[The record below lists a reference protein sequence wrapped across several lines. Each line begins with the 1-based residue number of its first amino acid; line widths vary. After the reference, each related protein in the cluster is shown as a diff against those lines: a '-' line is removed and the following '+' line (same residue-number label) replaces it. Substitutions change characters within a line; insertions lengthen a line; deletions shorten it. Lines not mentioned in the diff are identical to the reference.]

1 MVRRPDERLYTFRG
15 KNRKGQ
21 SVSGEVRA
29 KNLGCAKVKLHKQGI
44 ITASVVKLTMPLFP
58 TISLGKKIMS
68 ADIAVFTRQLA
79 TMIRAGIPLVQSFTI
94 IAEGSHKPLVKRL
107 IYNIR
112 DDVADGV
119 SFASALSNNPDHFDD
134 LFCSLVRSGET
145 AGALGT
151 MLDRIAIHK
160 EKTEQL
166 KAKIKKALT
175 YPIAVML
182 VAFVVTAILLI
193 KVVPVFADTFA
204 SFDAELPAFTVLV
217 LHLSQALQS
226 YWLYLLLVIGA
237 GLAAFRQARLRSQ
250 QFVYLID
257 KYKLKLP
264 ITGNIMRNAI
274 TARFARTLA
283 TTFSAGAP
291 LIDALRSVADA
302 AGNRLYHD
310 AIIDICDDVRNG
322 VQLHQAIKVRTIF
335 PTLLHQMTAIG
346 EESGTLD
353 DMLEKVALHYEEA
366 VNDAV
371 DSLTNLLEPLIMTIL
386 GVVIGGLLVAMYLP
400 IFRLG
405 NML

>member
-1 MVRRPDERLYTFRG
+1 
-15 KNRKGQ
+15 
-21 SVSGEVRA
+21 
-29 KNLGCAKVKLHKQGI
+29 
-44 ITASVVKLTMPLFP
+44 MPIFP
-58 TISLGKKIMS
+58 AISRGKKIIS
-68 ADIAVFTRQLA
+68 ADIAIFTRQLA

-94 IAEGSHKPLVKRL
+94 IAEGSHKPLMKRL
-107 IYNIR
+107 IYKIR

-119 SFASALSNNPDHFDD
+119 SLASALSKNPDYFDD
-134 LFCSLVRSGET
+134 MFCSLIKSGET
-145 AGALGT
+145 AGALAT
-151 MLDRIAIHK
+151 MLNRVAIYK

-175 YPIAVML
+175 YPIAVTL
-182 VAFVVTAILLI
+182 VAFFVTAILLI

-217 LHLSQALQS
+217 LDLSQTLQS
-226 YWLYLLLVIGA
+226 SWLYLLFATVGS
-237 GLAAFRQARLRSQ
+237 LATFRQARLRSQ

-264 ITGNIMRNAI
+264 IVGNIMRNAI

-291 LIDALRSVADA
+291 LIDALHSVAGA
-302 AGNRLYHD
+302 AGNRLYYD
-310 AIIDICDDVRNG
+310 AIMDICDDVRNG

-366 VNDAV
+366 VNNAV
-371 DSLTNLLEPLIMTIL
+371 DNLSNLLEPLVMTIL
-386 GVVIGGLLVAMYLP
+386 GIVIGGLLVAMYLP